1 MNLAGRVAVTAGLL
15 APLIVVAAISADAE
29 RPSQSASARPPAS
42 VASPAAE
49 AAAVLRSVK
58 REQLDQRRRLV
69 DREDVGGEAGPPR
82 PGDDS
87 NLLGDAESV
96 ARRFFRAFS
105 HYELGRLDRAAA
117 HEIRRT
123 ATPLLA
129 RALRS
134 RPRVLGAPSRAR
146 LDQIRVGG
154 VQGAYGKVVRLELV
168 GRVRRGRSA
177 RTISIEMVRKV
188 GGGWRVAGLGE

>member
-1 MNLAGRVAVTAGLL
+1 MSLAGRVAMTAALL
-15 APLIVVAAISADAE
+15 APLIVVAAISAGGGP
-29 RPSQSASARPPAS
+29 PSQPAESRSPAS
-42 VASPAAE
+42 IATATAE
-49 AAAVLRSVK
+49 AASVLRSVK
-58 REQLDQRRRLV
+58 RKQHDQRRV
-69 DREDVGGEAGPPR
+69 QADREDAGTEVGPPR
-82 PGDDS
+82 LWEGR
-87 NLLGDAESV
+87 NLTGDAKPV

-105 HYELGRLDRAAA
+105 RYELGRLDRAAA
-117 HEIRRT
+117 REIRRT

-154 VQGAYGKVVRLELV
+154 VEGANGKAVRLELV
-168 GRVRRGRSA
+168 GRVRRGRSS
-177 RTISIEMVRKV
+177 RTISIEMVPKV